1 MRDIARIEDRF
12 DEDGKIG
19 LRGGAPAVE
28 LHIQR
33 APGGDSLVLA
43 DIVEKTVAEIE
54 PTLPKSVRLEQYD
67 AQAGF
72 VSARI
77 NLLLRNGAGGLALVL
92 LILFVFLEWRLAIW
106 VAAGIPI
113 ALLAAM
119 VAMKATGQSINMV
132 SLFALIMTLGI
143 IVDDAIVV
151 GEHTATLGARG
162 MGPVEA
168 ARAGAFR
175 MLAPVTAASL
185 TTIAAFLPILMIS
198 DVIGQI
204 IVAIPLVVIAVIV
217 AALAE
222 AFLILPAHMRDG
234 LRGGAGKQ
242 PRFRRW
248 FDGGFERLRDGPFS
262 RFVDRCVRWRYLT
275 VSAAVGLLAIS
286 LSLLGGGHLPF
297 NFFPSPEAETVFANV
312 AFAPRHPARAVPR
325 R

>member
-1 MRDIARIEDRF
+1 M
-12 DEDGKIG
+12 
-19 LRGGAPAVE
+19 
-28 LHIQR
+28 
-33 APGGDSLVLA
+33 
-43 DIVEKTVAEIE
+43 
-54 PTLPKSVRLEQYD
+54 
-67 AQAGF
+67 
-72 VSARI
+72 
-77 NLLLRNGAGGLALVL
+77 LRNGAGGLALVL
-92 LILFVFLEWRLAIW
+92 LILFVFLEWRLAFW

-234 LRGGAGKQ
+234 LRGG
-242 PRFRRW
+242 
-248 FDGGFERLRDGPFS
+248 GGQAAALPPL
-262 RFVDRCVRWRYLT
+262 VRWRFRTPARRAVQSLRR
-275 VSAAVGLLAIS
+275 SLRALALSDGERRRRPACDQSFAAWRRAPAFQFLPLARGRNRVRQRR
-286 LSLLGGGHLPF
+286 LRP
-297 NFFPSPEAETVFANV
+297 P
-312 AFAPRHPARAVPR
+312 APRARVPR